1 MENKSK
7 ARVVGNVAIKSILIG
22 AFLGGWVG
30 LLVLTRV
37 NWAGFAWALTPGIL
51 SLILSVLLV
60 TVGRRFLPWK
70 LLKVL
75 EEKPGQAIW
84 IGFGGAF
91 LLMLIS
97 TCLAAFFFIVQAQSG
112 QFALIP
118 IVVVG
123 FELLGGLI
131 GTVIFLIL
139 GVIIGIIKAFQSA
152 KAA

>member
-7 ARVVGNVAIKSILIG
+7 ARVVRNVAVKSMLIG
-22 AFLGGWVG
+22 AFLGAWAGLLADARSNWTGWV
-30 LLVLTRV
+30 
-37 NWAGFAWALTPGIL
+37 WALTPAVL
-51 SLILSVLLV
+51 SLVLSLFLM
-60 TVGRRFLPWK
+60 TVGRRFLPSK
-70 LLKVL
+70 VLKVL
-75 EEKPGQAIW
+75 GEKPSRAIW

-97 TCLAAFFFIVQAQSG
+97 TCLAAFFFIAQAAPG

-131 GTVIFLIL
+131 GAVIFLIL
-139 GVIIGIIKAFQSA
+139 GVIIGIIKVLQSA
-152 KAA
+152 EAA